1 MNSKSESLFKEHI
14 IRCNVVNYKMMLDKR
29 FSNNETLVEN
39 LTQKCNWKIFTTII
53 FVKKYVQFIFLRFQR
68 AKYVD
73 SLFSFYRHFLF
84 SCSVDLVRIKLSVEF
99 FFFERDEVVTYTPTT
114 VFGKLDMTSYSD
126 HDLSKDVIC
135 AVCGDSA
142 KCQHYGVR
150 TCEGCKGFF
159 KVCTQFLLLFSFVKL
174 QWSLIMQ
181 CTPLIKRRFLLISFK
196 TQLFYVTS
204 YWLMIK
210 IVSFIC
216 IKTQLFILNG
226 FKDVN

>member
-1 MNSKSESLFKEHI
+1 M
-14 IRCNVVNYKMMLDKR
+14 
-29 FSNNETLVEN
+29 
-39 LTQKCNWKIFTTII
+39 

-68 AKYVD
+68 AKYVN
-73 SLFSFYRHFLF
+73 SLFSFYRHFCLATQ
-84 SCSVDLVRIKLSVEF
+84 SISYVYIERWIY
-99 FFFERDEVVTYTPTT
+99 FFERDEVVTYTPTT

-181 CTPLIKRRFLLISFK
+181 CAPLMTRRFLLISFK

-210 IVSFIC
+210 IVSFTC
-216 IKTQLFILNG
+216 IKTQFFIFNG